1 MGKKGWFY
9 AMKKAVSPS
18 FSKIKRGK
26 RSHKSKSN
34 PKNSWH
40 GNQMNLDTCSS
51 PKEAALASPF
61 HPYHPINETEF
72 KLPENEQIKHVDSIT
87 YTTTIVED
95 TTYPA
100 PAEVTFTT
108 SNSCFVGKTREEIS
122 AVKIQT
128 AYRGYKARR
137 GFRSLRAMWR
147 LNLWI
152 QGQAVKRQTATTIAR
167 IQTMGRVQSQVRAR
181 RTRMAQVNETLQRQQ
196 AQKREKTKKE
206 AFNLSPKSKEQV
218 EAMLKSK
225 REAAERREK
234 ALAYAFSRQQ
244 AWRNS
249 QKPACQA
256 VVDPNH
262 LEWQWSWS
270 NRWDAIR
277 PWETGTTSNKECV
290 GDMVR
295 RQSPPSSPPSK
306 ALSPKSQI
314 SKPGPRSLGSPVGL
328 AKKRCLVTN
337 SPSSV
342 GKRSSIA
349 VR

>member
-87 YTTTIVED
+87 YTTTVSEDAASHAEVNDSITYDATIAED

-108 SNSCFVGKTREEIS
+108 SNSCFIGKTREEIN
-122 AVKIQT
+122 AIKIQT

-152 QGQAVKRQTATTIAR
+152 QGQAVKRQSASTLAR

-181 RTRMAQVNETLQRQQ
+181 RTRMAQVNETLQRQL
-196 AQKREKTKKE
+196 AQKREKVLDKTKKE

-225 REAAERREK
+225 KEAAERREK
-234 ALAYAFSRQQ
+234 ALAYAFSRQIYYVLYLNQQ

-249 QKPACQA
+249 QKPATPA

-262 LEWQWSWS
+262 LEWRWSWS
-270 NRWDAIR
+270 NQWDAIR

-306 ALSPKSQI
+306 GLSS
-314 SKPGPRSLGSPVGL
+314 G
-328 AKKRCLVTN
+328 
-337 SPSSV
+337 
-342 GKRSSIA
+342 
-349 VR
+349 